1 MEVIMKVSKFL
12 SVALASAITF
22 SAAVPAFASVSDV
35 AENNWAKPIVEYVVD
50 KGIMNLYEGDRFIPS
65 AEATQVEA
73 VIALYRTAKQ
83 LGLINQ
89 DEIDKW
95 VTFHEKEFVTYGIP
109 KTLATYGNDVYPAVA
124 YAIENNII
132 TPTEAKAFVSGGK
145 LTQINKVTMSVFVG
159 RALNVYKKE
168 TLNPMATVSY
178 KDATSIPLSALRY
191 IDFIVKNNII
201 TSTGDSNGNF
211 APQTP
216 LTRTLLATFIKGYH
230 VALEKI
236 ADDVKPEPT
245 TPETTEPEE
254 TKPEETKPEEKPT
267 ETTQEVKQIQGEVMN
282 YKGGTDVTLKTTSGN
297 MVLSLANTPILYN
310 GLEVGLNEIANGT
323 VLTAKVQ
330 SGITLEVSVAKT
342 FDKIEG
348 TLSLLGS
355 TVASTPAFKPLRI
368 ELANKTFDN
377 KRLYDDAVIVV
388 DEKIS
393 TIDKIAK
400 GDKITVYSDG
410 YKVKRIV
417 AYTGEYDMSAT
428 LLSEYDT
435 VKKGT
440 VTLLSGEGL
449 VHKLVVKDTAA
460 LIATDKLLM
469 KDTIVKARVQ
479 DGVVVRL
486 EVIGKKEVISGM
498 VSGIHIKQKP
508 EITLKIS
515 GKDTTFTTSD
525 NILYLDEQGTRILS
539 VYDLRLNQSAT
550 VYKGIGGVY
559 KLQLGQ
565 VKTTAEDKAIYTVI
579 QVFESA
585 NLVTVFDKD
594 GAVKTVA
601 VKVADDF
608 KLSDLKPS
616 MKISLEGSFLTNDL
630 IEATKI
636 IIQK

>member
-1 MEVIMKVSKFL
+1 MKVSKFL